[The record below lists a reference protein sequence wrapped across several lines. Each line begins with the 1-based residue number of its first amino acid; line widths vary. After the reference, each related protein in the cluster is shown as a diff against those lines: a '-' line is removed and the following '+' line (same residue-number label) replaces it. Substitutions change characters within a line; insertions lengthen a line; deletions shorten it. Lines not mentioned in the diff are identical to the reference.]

1 MNNDMDKMN
10 NKAKRAFYNAL
21 RRGKTSVYNTH
32 SDDVNGLMAEMNE
45 FAEASECK
53 ESEHLTGYSEAQ
65 EELADIL
72 ICCMTE
78 LCKRGV
84 DVDIIVDAKLAFN
97 ETRK

>member
-1 MNNDMDKMN
+1 MNNDMDNMN

-53 ESEHLTGYSEAQ
+53 GTA
-65 EELADIL
+65 
-72 ICCMTE
+72 
-78 LCKRGV
+78 
-84 DVDIIVDAKLAFN
+84 
-97 ETRK
+97 